1 MLQEVFAELI
11 QIDGLVIKLDIR
23 VLERLLRNKIY
34 DIMLIVYPHHRS
46 VHPSLVFRYQRNVR
60 MRILHYEG
68 EHPVIQNKVRL
79 YQQSIIFEQLVL
91 GKCKRID
98 VVGLVIDR
106 VFDILDIE
114 SAGITVTDMLHKVIT
129 LVSYHDDDSRQI
141 QAAQLSQKP
150 VDQSDSVDLHHAFG
164 VIFGK
169 FLQTL
174 THACGKNYCLHNYLF
189 KKKAQH
195 LTKTWNGTQTSEPV
209 FILALRMPAAR

>member
-1 MLQEVFAELI
+1 MLYKVF
-11 QIDGLVIKLDIR
+11 
-23 VLERLLRNKIY
+23 
-34 DIMLIVYPHHRS
+34 
-46 VHPSLVFRYQRNVR
+46 
-60 MRILHYEG
+60 
-68 EHPVIQNKVRL
+68 
-79 YQQSIIFEQLVL
+79 
-91 GKCKRID
+91 
-98 VVGLVIDR
+98 
-106 VFDILDIE
+106 
-114 SAGITVTDMLHKVIT
+114 T
-129 LVSYHDDDSRQI
+129 LVSYHDYDSRQI

-174 THACGKNYCLHNYLF
+174 THACGKNYCLHIYLF